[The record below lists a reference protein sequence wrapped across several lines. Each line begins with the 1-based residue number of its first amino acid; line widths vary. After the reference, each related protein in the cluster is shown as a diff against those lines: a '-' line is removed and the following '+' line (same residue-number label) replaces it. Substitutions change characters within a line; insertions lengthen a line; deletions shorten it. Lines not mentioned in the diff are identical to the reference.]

1 MKVTFEFDTS
11 SENFDKYELERH
23 YQCNDLADC
32 IARITDQLRNWIKWD
47 ERESIPTDEIHKK
60 IWDIIE
66 ESVSMERL
74 GF

>member
-23 YQCNDLADC
+23 YQCNDLAYC
-32 IARITDQLRNWIKWD
+32 IFRITDQVTKWIKWD
-47 ERESIPTDEIHKK
+47 ERESIPIDEIREK

-66 ESVSMERL
+66 QSICVERL